1 MKIKFFLLDADY
13 FVEGGETKIR
23 LWGKTEEG
31 KNAVLFFKED
41 PYFFVLPKDFKK
53 ALSDIKKLLD
63 KKKIKVKK
71 IEKVKMK
78 LNGKEKDFLKIV
90 CSKPADTQNV
100 RDVIKTLEEK
110 RGGKGSVIEEYEYA
124 INFYRK
130 FLIDKKISGC
140 CWLEVEGEKIKT
152 DLKVDFAINV
162 RNFKV
167 LEKNDLPNLKILAFD
182 IETIE
187 KGGKKEVIIVS
198 FFGKNFKKV
207 ITDKKG
213 NFPDWVEVVKNEKE
227 ILERMIE
234 IFQKQDPD
242 IILSYYGD
250 SFDFQVLSERCQ
262 ENKVK
267 FILSRDNRELKF
279 SRRARISAARISGIV
294 HVDIF
299 NFIQNIL
306 SATLQTE
313 VLTLDAVSSE
323 ILKDKKIELD
333 YQELL
338 ESWREKKNLRKL
350 AEYCLKDSE
359 LTFRLSQI
367 LLPQIFELSRLV
379 GQILFDVSRMTY
391 SQLVEWYLSKK
402 AGEEKEIIPNQPKF
416 EEILKR
422 KKETYVGGYVKEP
435 IAGIHENIAVID
447 FRSLYPSIIVSFNI
461 SPETLNCDCC
471 KKDGFKVPELKHW
484 FCKKKKGFVSSILK
498 ELIEK
503 RTKIKK
509 KLKKLKKDSL
519 EYETL
524 YNKQFA
530 LKTIANAT
538 YGYFAFPASK
548 WYCKEC
554 AESCAAF
561 GRHWIKKAIKEAQ
574 KENFVV
580 VYGDT
585 DSLFLKEG
593 KEIEKKVREFLEKI
607 NKNFPG
613 ILELDLQGIYERGI
627 FIPRGTYGTA
637 KKRYALI
644 DKKGEL
650 LIRGLETVRRDWCN
664 LAKEVQRKVLEFV
677 LRENDV
683 KKAKNFVKRI
693 IKNLKEKKVALRD
706 LIIYEELTKPIEK
719 YKLISPHVMAAKKLK
734 ERGIEVGEG
743 QVIMFVIEEG
753 KGSISEKA
761 QPIEFAK
768 LEKIDSNYYIER
780 QIVPAAMRVLQ
791 VLGIS
796 EKELLGEKTLI

>member
-23 LWGKTEEG
+23 LWGKTEKG

-187 KGGKKEVIIVS
+187 KGGKKEVIMVS
-198 FFGKNFKKV
+198 FLGKNFKKV

-503 RTKIKK
+503 RAKIKK

-593 KEIEKKVREFLEKI
+593 KEIEKKVKEFLEKI

-734 ERGIEVGEG
+734 EKGIEVGEG

-753 KGSISEKA
+753 AGSISEKA
-761 QPIEFAK
+761 EPIEFAK

-791 VLGIS
+791 VLGVS
-796 EKELLGEKTLI
+796 ESELLGEKTLI

>member
-100 RDVIKTLEEK
+100 RDIIKTLEEK

-162 RNFKV
+162 KNFKV

-187 KGGKKEVIIVS
+187 KGGKKEVIMVS

-234 IFQKQDPD
+234 IFQKQDPN

-279 SRRARISAARISGIV
+279 SRRARISAARTAGIV

-435 IAGIHENIAVID
+435 IAGIHENIAIID

-503 RTKIKK
+503 RAKIKK

-524 YNKQFA
+524 YNRQFA

-593 KEIEKKVREFLEKI
+593 KEIEKKVKEFLEKI

-683 KKAKNFVKRI
+683 EKAKNFVKRI

-706 LIIYEELTKPIEK
+706 LIIYEELTKSIEK

-734 ERGIEVGEG
+734 EKGIEVGEG

-761 QPIEFAK
+761 EPIEFAK

-780 QIVPAAMRVLQ
+780 QIVPAAMRILQ